1 MYNSSLEQ
9 FLDLFNYSLAQKS
22 PEANSPQKR
31 VEFIIK
37 VMTRHV
43 HKYVNRG
50 LFEKDKIT
58 FLLMICFKILI
69 TAKKLTGADVGA
81 FLKAGAGE
89 DIKTARPKPQGN
101 QFNFLDEKSWLNII
115 AFSKHTFGES
125 SIPNFKE
132 LPDLIQ
138 KNQPGWLQYFDKND
152 PENFPIPD
160 LAERMS
166 Q

>member
-9 FLDLFNYSLAQKS
+9 FLELFNWSLAQKS
-22 PEANSPQKR
+22 AEANSPQKR

-37 VMTRHV
+37 VMTKHV

-81 FLKAGAGE
+81 FLKAGAG
-89 DIKTARPKPQGN
+89 
-101 QFNFLDEKSWLNII
+101 
-115 AFSKHTFGES
+115 
-125 SIPNFKE
+125 
-132 LPDLIQ
+132 
-138 KNQPGWLQYFDKND
+138 
-152 PENFPIPD
+152 
-160 LAERMS
+160 
-166 Q
+166 

>member
-1 MYNSSLEQ
+1 
-9 FLDLFNYSLAQKS
+9 
-22 PEANSPQKR
+22 

-58 FLLMICFKILI
+58 FLLMICLKILI

-101 QFNFLDEKSWLNII
+101 QFNFIDEKAWLNII
-115 AFSKHTFGES
+115 AFSKHTFGSPPFPTSKNSPISYRRTRLGGS
-125 SIPNFKE
+125 STLTRTTLKTTRSPTSLK
-132 LPDLIQ
+132 
-138 KNQPGWLQYFDKND
+138 G
-152 PENFPIPD
+152 
-160 LAERMS
+160 
-166 Q
+166 